1 MSGRGSRS
9 PRKSA
14 LRSRGNSRG
23 SGARREARRGGLRW
37 IPLPLA
43 ILAATLGWLLFGTL
57 LGQSQASVANLPGW
71 VNGGEELSVQQMLWM
86 SNDMTGQ
93 GPLKVPQ
100 GFPMD
105 PGMMPGMQSTNDNRL
120 RVEVNLQNIT
130 KHVQTYAKSDFRVRG
145 PGGQSWPYVDI
156 EGNGPVGDTVLQPG
170 YVVTLDLYFDIPIAH
185 SKDLSIEWTRGG
197 ATVDL
202 PVSTNG
208 VPTPHHH

>member
-1 MSGRGSRS
+1 MSGRGSGSRRS
-9 PRKSA
+9 SARGPR
-14 LRSRGNSRG
+14 RNSRG
-23 SGARREARRGGLRW
+23 SGATRGGLRW

-57 LGQSQASVANLPGW
+57 LGQSQASVANQPGW
-71 VNGGEELSVQQMLWM
+71 VNGGEELSVQQMVWM

-130 KHVQTYAKSDFRVRG
+130 KHAQTYAKSDFRVTG

-156 EGNGPVGDTVLQPG
+156 EGNGPVSDTVLQPG
-170 YVVTLDLYFDIPIAH
+170 YVVTLDLYFDIPIAN

-197 ATVDL
+197 AKVDF